1 MHKDLRRLTQIAEAK
16 SRMIIGLMS
25 GTSLDGL
32 DIALCEFE
40 GYGTSTQIKVHHF
53 LTKTYDETLRSE
65 LRSIASRHIADLQ
78 KITLLNAYLGSY
90 HAELI
95 LDALQEWGVAPKAVD
110 LIASHGQTIYHAPFR
125 EHQIKPYSN
134 ATLQIGDGDHIAMKT
149 GIITISDFRQKHIAA
164 GGEGAPLSLYG
175 DYLIYSNPTEN
186 RLMLNIGGISN
197 FSYLPA
203 TATGTASTKATTTTM
218 SAAKPIATLTSNNEV
233 TSTPTP
239 TETPNKSE
247 PFSTDAGPGNTLMDQ
262 FVQSRF
268 PGMAYDA
275 NGEIASHGKVN
286 EQLLA
291 ELLAAPFFCSPF
303 PKTTGQEAFS
313 LHYVEEALKSC
324 SLTHLDAADVVAT
337 LSALTATAVAKAITT
352 CVPANQDYQIYVS
365 GGGMHNTH
373 LLNTLSA
380 SLKKTIKSTATLGL
394 NPDAKEAVLFALL
407 ANACIGG
414 EEQAIPYHSA
424 WPAVSMGKI
433 SLTC

>member
-40 GYGTSTQIKVHHF
+40 GYGTSTKIKVHHF
-53 LTKTYDETLRSE
+53 LTKTYDEALRSE
-65 LRSIASRHIADLQ
+65 LRFIASKPIADLQ
-78 KITLLNAYLGSY
+78 KVTLLNAYLGSY

-95 LDALQEWGVAPKAVD
+95 LDALQEWGVAPEAVD

-134 ATLQIGDGDHIAMKT
+134 ATLQIGDGDHIAVKT

-175 DYLIYSNPTEN
+175 DFLIYSNPTEN
-186 RLMLNIGGISN
+186 RVMLNIGGISN

-203 TATGTASTKATTTTM
+203 TDNGTDTAISTTTTM
-218 SAAKPIATLTSNNEV
+218 SAAMPIVTTTSKPEN
-233 TSTPTP
+233 TSTPT
-239 TETPNKSE
+239 TIETPKKSE

-275 NGEIASHGKVN
+275 NGEIASSGKVN

-291 ELLAAPFFCSPF
+291 ELLHTPFFHAAF

-313 LHYVEEALKSC
+313 LHYVEEALVSC
-324 SLTHLDAADVVAT
+324 SVTQLDAADVLAT
-337 LSALTATAVAKAITT
+337 LSALTATAIATAITT
-352 CVPANQDYQIYVS
+352 CVPENQEYEIYVS

-380 SLKKTIKSTATLGL
+380 SLKKTIQSTATLGL

-414 EEQAIPYHSA
+414 EVQAIPHHSA